1 MAERISKLEFERIIA
16 DPASAY
22 GVPEKVLVDERLT
35 KAQKIAVLKQWAF
48 DAKELQV
55 AEEEN
60 MRGNSKPTLLHQ
72 VLVVLH
78 KVENNGSY

>member
-1 MAERISKLEFERIIA
+1 MTKPLSKIEFERIIA
-16 DPASAY
+16 DPAAAY
-22 GVPEKVLVDERLT
+22 DIPEKVLKDVRLT
-35 KAQKIAVLKQWAF
+35 KAQKITILKQWAF

-78 KVENNGSY
+78 QLENDKG